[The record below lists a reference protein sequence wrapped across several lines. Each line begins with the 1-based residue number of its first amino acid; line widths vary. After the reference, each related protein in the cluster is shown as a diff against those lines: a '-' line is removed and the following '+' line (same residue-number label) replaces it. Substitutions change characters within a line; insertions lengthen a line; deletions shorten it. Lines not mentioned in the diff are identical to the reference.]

1 MKIIENIN
9 TAEQTMIVFHGGN
22 LKERNDVSFFED
34 LDLLTKELFKIKI
47 LQNPITNINVELI
60 YDCEMHDPGE
70 AMREEL
76 KIEPFDEDLEDQMDL
91 MLEGGTLN
99 DVAMH
104 FDVDLAVVRYNL
116 KQIYYGPCRLQLISI
131 LPKFEK
137 ITEYLKN
144 RIEIL
149 YDLWIDNGRVLN
161 DMIFSKLHKDFYEVN
176 FTTTSFITDV
186 GTTLELDGNDNALIR
201 HDYNN
206 PRWEGDDNMAYMQDD
221 DIPHLIDL
229 REAIE
234 SKPGGNK
241 FKLILIYPN
250 GEETDLLDNFNINW
264 VAEE

>member
-60 YDCEMHDPGE
+60 YDAEMHDPGE

-76 KIEPFDEDLEDQMDL
+76 KIEPFDEDLEHQMDL

-104 FDVDLAVVRYNL
+104 FDVDLAAVRYNL
-116 KQIYYGPCRLQLISI
+116 KQLYYGPCNLPLISI

-137 ITEYLKN
+137 ITEHLKN

-176 FTTTSFITDV
+176 FTPTTFNMI
-186 GTTLELDGNDNALIR
+186 EMDGNDNSLIR
-201 HDYNN
+201 HNYNN

-221 DIPHLIDL
+221 DIPHLKNL

-241 FKLILIYPN
+241 FKLILIMPN
-250 GEETDLLDNFNINW
+250 GEETDLLDDFNIDW
-264 VAEE
+264 VAE